1 MSITKSI
8 RKFEREFDFRAEH
21 FLWKHPF
28 LGFLSIFVGM
38 PIFVLICVCV
48 STTVIVLLITWFFG
62 FL

>member
-1 MSITKSI
+1 MTILQTI
-8 RKFEREFDFRAEH
+8 RKYEREFDLRAER

-28 LGFLSIFVGM
+28 LGSLCVFVGM

-48 STTVIVLLITWFFG
+48 STAVIVLPVAWLLG

>member
-8 RKFEREFDFRAEH
+8 RKFEREFDLKAER

-38 PIFVLICVCV
+38 PIFVLICVCI
-48 STTVIVLLITWFFG
+48 STTVIALPIAWFFG

>member
-8 RKFEREFDFRAEH
+8 RKFEREFDLRAER

-38 PIFVLICVCV
+38 PIFVLICVCI
-48 STTVIVLLITWFFG
+48 STTIIALPIAWFFG